1 MLHRSPRA
9 LLLWIAATAVA
20 LGTGAVVAGDLASL
34 HRRAGDLGPE
44 LDAVVARHDLVMG
57 ATVTTDDLGVRRVH
71 RSQLPPGVLTGTD
84 AGLGR
89 VVATPVLRGGFV
101 ADRNLAP
108 RHRTGTDG
116 ALPAG
121 TRAFHLVVADA
132 VHPRAGAAVD
142 VLATDGGR
150 GVADTAPVDADPAS
164 GQSSSTSARVV
175 AAGVPVLATDDE
187 GHTTSGGQA
196 LGVTLLVTPREARDL
211 AAAAASGTV
220 TLALVP
226 PEDARMP
233 AP

>member
-1 MLHRSPRA
+1 MLRRSPRA
-9 LLLWIAATAVA
+9 LLLWIAAAAVA

-44 LDAVVARHDLVMG
+44 VDAVVARHDLVLG

-89 VVATPVLRGGFV
+89 VVTTPVLRDGFV

-108 RHRTGTDG
+108 RDRTGADG

-121 TRAFHLVVADA
+121 TRAFHLVVADS
-132 VHPRAGAAVD
+132 VHPRDGAAVD
-142 VLATDGGR
+142 VLATAR
-150 GVADTAPVDADPAS
+150 GLGDAAPVDAGPQSPAP
-164 GQSSSTSARVV
+164 ARVV

-187 GHTTSGGQA
+187 GRTAAGGRA
-196 LGVTLLVTPREARDL
+196 LGVTLLVTEREARDL

>member
-1 MLHRSPRA
+1 MLQRSPRA
-9 LLLWIAATAVA
+9 LLLWIAAAAVA

-44 LDAVVARHDLVMG
+44 VDAVVARHDLVMG
-57 ATVTTDDLGVRRVH
+57 ATVTTDDLGARRVH
-71 RSQLPPGVLTGTD
+71 RSQLPPGVLTGID
-84 AGLGR
+84 AALGR

-108 RHRTGTDG
+108 RRRTGTDG

-132 VHPRAGAAVD
+132 VRPRAGAAVD
-142 VLATDGGR
+142 VLATDGGGR
-150 GVADTAPVDADPAS
+150 GAGDADPTSA
-164 GQSSSTSARVV
+164 TSARVV
-175 AAGVPVLATDDE
+175 AAGVPVLTTDDE
-187 GHTTSGGQA
+187 GRSAAGGHA

-226 PEDARMP
+226 PEDAHMP